1 MLYSKLYNE
10 PASANK
16 LSLGASTV
24 LSPQL
29 APLRMTN
36 NSKNNLNFILI
47 QNLNNKFILFSF
59 SSCLNILRWF
69 YQR

>member
-36 NSKNNLNFILI
+36 NYKNNIYFILI
-47 QNLNNKFILFSF
+47 
-59 SSCLNILRWF
+59 
-69 YQR
+69 